1 LVAFHL
7 RDLYYFGVQITKF
20 GINFNFFFMPPR
32 VAQRLVAW
40 ASGPKFTGLR
50 DTYVSSTA
58 WKAEAPTIVA
68 RVHVSVGTE
77 DEGWNTVHTRTKL
90 YESVNLIILSCMWN
104 LCFCFYL
111 CYYIVVAACDAAL
124 DCFYCFRVFFWF
136 LLSGDISE
144 NYSKFN
150 RILDLVVTFFFCV
163 YFWNIVVLIRGSI
176 FGKILGFIFWNL
188 CSYFREFVRIF
199 DLVVGFCRA
208 LLVQCFSEHDSIF
221 GNLCFYFWKSLIL
234 FVGTRVYF
242 WNLCF
247 YF

>member
-1 LVAFHL
+1 MVAFHL

-90 YESVNLIILSCMWN
+90 YWSVNLIILSCMWN
-104 LCFCFYL
+104 LCFYL

-124 DCFYCFRVFFWF
+124 DCFYYFRLFFWF

-150 RILDLVVTFFFCV
+150 RILDLVVTFFVF
-163 YFWNIVVLIRGSI
+163 YFATLAVFYFIVVLCLLWSQCVIIEDKGQQRNKRQERLRNKTKGAKIKMAVFRGHCGLRI
-176 FGKILGFIFWNL
+176 VYVWLNVPNIHFAQTTVT
-188 CSYFREFVRIF
+188 SY
-199 DLVVGFCRA
+199 
-208 LLVQCFSEHDSIF
+208 
-221 GNLCFYFWKSLIL
+221 K
-234 FVGTRVYF
+234 
-242 WNLCF
+242 
-247 YF
+247 